1 MSSLADIS
9 VEEVSV
15 LKTHFSR
22 FPQVSLE
29 ESQLLSQTR
38 TADDNMCSLVYIC
51 MCECEYTVLLVD
63 WVKVQA
69 AGLQEILLLFVSN
82 TLLFLTTFSA

>member
-1 MSSLADIS
+1 M
-9 VEEVSV
+9 SV

-51 MCECEYTVLLVD
+51 MCKCEYTVLLVD
-63 WVKVQA
+63 WVK
-69 AGLQEILLLFVSN
+69 EILLLFVEGRAKMN
-82 TLLFLTTFSA
+82 